1 MELVY
6 VIAIG
11 SSPAHLIRSAARTA
25 PQCADKANTIGSN
38 RPQRMLGQRCRAASP
53 ICHRPFYSNDM
64 LDPKFTAEILETWR
78 RDQDH
83 PHRGRAKRPVPS
95 AAIVSTLLDECF
107 RATLRDEEGQP
118 IEFSVALLTEEDIG
132 GMAGPANHQA
142 LQFELQREFS
152 APALAKIA
160 PAFDPELTTIVVSWN
175 AEARRLEFWGT
186 WLHAPTHNRFTEVPF
201 AVVGSASFRPDLLT
215 IISKG
220 RAALYIARG
229 GSQIGVFQ
237 GGYFVQATPTPFT
250 SHSLGQH
257 VHEAILR
264 DSTLGEEGT
273 TYWHF
278 ARDALEQVLSEASL
292 RGHGGTVILLP
303 PNVPI
308 SESMFA
314 SKFKLTGSFGLRQ
327 TLRNCMR
334 ASKARNMLG
343 SIAQRKVANE
353 TIQRISQLAAVD
365 GALILTFEFDV
376 LAFGATLTAPRTHA
390 SAVIGPNGFG
400 SGAGQLFD
408 INRYGT
414 RHRSAMDFAAAVDGS
429 IAFVISQDGPIRA
442 FRRASDAVVNV
453 WPDCSTSMF
462 V

>member
-1 MELVY
+1 M
-6 VIAIG
+6 
-11 SSPAHLIRSAARTA
+11 
-25 PQCADKANTIGSN
+25 GSN
-38 RPQRMLGQRCRAASP
+38 RPPPVLGRRCRAALP

-64 LDPKFTAEILETWR
+64 LDPKFTDEILKTWR

-83 PHRGRAKRPVPS
+83 PHRGRAKRPAPPT
-95 AAIVSTLLDECF
+95 AIVRAFLDECF

-118 IEFSVALLTEEDIG
+118 IEFAVALLTGEDTD
-132 GMAGPANHQA
+132 GMAVLTMHQS
-142 LQFELQREFS
+142 LQFELRQEFS

-160 PAFDPELTTIVVSWN
+160 PAFDPELTTIIVSWN
-175 AEARRLEFWGT
+175 AEAGRLEFWGT
-186 WLHAPTHNRFTEVPF
+186 WLHAPTPNRFTEIPVG
-201 AVVGSASFRPDLLT
+201 VVGSANVRPDLLT
-215 IISKG
+215 IGSKG

-229 GSQIGVFQ
+229 NSQIGVFQ

-257 VHEAILR
+257 VHDAILR
-264 DSTLGEEGT
+264 DPTLGEEGVAF
-273 TYWHF
+273 WHF

-292 RGHGGTVILLP
+292 RGHGGTIVLLP
-303 PNVPI
+303 PCVPI
-308 SESMFA
+308 IESMFA
-314 SKFKLTGSFGLRQ
+314 SKYKLTGSFGLRQ
-327 TLRNCMR
+327 TLLSCMR
-334 ASKARNMLG
+334 ASKAHDMLV

-390 SAVIGPNGFG
+390 SAVIGPDGFG
-400 SGAGQLFD
+400 SGAGQPFD

-429 IAFVISQDGPIRA
+429 IAFAISQDGPIRA
-442 FRRASDAVVNV
+442 FRRASEAVVSV
-453 WPDCSTSMF
+453 WPNCSTSMF